1 MKLTP
6 EQLDRLLETLDEK
19 WPDPKICPVCR
30 NTTWDTL
37 DIVFELKSFTPDGES
52 DEQPTVMPLV
62 PLTCKNC
69 GNTILINVIA
79 AGILASEE

>member
-6 EQLDRLLETLDEK
+6 EQVDRLLETLDAV
-19 WPDPKICPVCR
+19 WPDPKICPLCR

-37 DIVFELKSFTPDGES
+37 DIVFELKSYAPEGEREE
-52 DEQPTVMPLV
+52 EQTVMPLV

-79 AGILASEE
+79 AGVLPAEG

>member
-6 EQLDRLLETLDEK
+6 EQVDRLINALDQR
-19 WPDPKICPVCR
+19 WPDPKICPICK

-37 DIVFELKSFTPDGES
+37 DIVFELKGYTQDPES
-52 DEQPTVMPLV
+52 NEQPTVMPLV

-69 GNTILINVIA
+69 GNTILFNVIA
-79 AGILASEE
+79 AGILSSEG

>member
-1 MKLTP
+1 M
-6 EQLDRLLETLDEK
+6 
-19 WPDPKICPVCR
+19 
-30 NTTWDTL
+30 
-37 DIVFELKSFTPDGES
+37 FELKSFTPDGES

>member
-6 EQLDRLLETLDEK
+6 EQVERLLTALDQK
-19 WPDPKICPVCR
+19 WPDPKVCPVCK

-37 DIVFELKSFTPDGES
+37 DIVFELKSYSQGQES
-52 DEQPTVMPLV
+52 DEEETVMPLV

-79 AGILASEE
+79 AGVIPAEG